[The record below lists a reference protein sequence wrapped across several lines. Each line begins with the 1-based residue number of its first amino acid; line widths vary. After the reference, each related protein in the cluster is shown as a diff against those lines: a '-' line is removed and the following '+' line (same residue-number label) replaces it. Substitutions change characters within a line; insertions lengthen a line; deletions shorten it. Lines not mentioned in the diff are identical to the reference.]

1 MPRQLVEDSSLPRA
15 LALRQS
21 GSQIVSMIGG
31 PIGGALV
38 ALAGFTA
45 ASPTDSVSFGVVLAA
60 LICIRPRFAALGA
73 VMMGV
78 GTAAFVC
85 NLAPVLMGTTP
96 RSHLARIQ
104 ALLSLAQSGAL
115 LIFNNVLG
123 AVAHVASAAGAM
135 ITCASIVFGCALVAI
150 AVPTIRRVG
159 APLNAMP
166 EILAFALSLIL
177 TIRIIKYCAS
187 APAMLR

>member
-78 GTAAFVC
+78 GTATFVC

-115 LIFNNVLG
+115 LIF
-123 AVAHVASAAGAM
+123 
-135 ITCASIVFGCALVAI
+135 ALVAI

-159 APLNAMP
+159 APVSAMP

>member
-1 MPRQLVEDSSLPRA
+1 M
-15 LALRQS
+15 
-21 GSQIVSMIGG
+21 IVGAQAA
-31 PIGGALV
+31 GALV
-38 ALAGFTA
+38 TGLLIARR
-45 ASPTDSVSFGVVLAA
+45 ASVTRPGLAA
-60 LICIRPRFAALGA
+60 ARGLAVIAAGELTLGLSPVKAIAALGA

-78 GTAAFVC
+78 GTATFVC

-123 AVAHVASAAGAM
+123 AVAHVAPASGVV

-159 APLNAMP
+159 APVSAMP